1 MSESEKVCIDCE
13 APVKEGQ
20 YCEKQGEIRCLN
32 CVLKTMDLIPPVPS
46 VVISMVNNL
55 LSATRARSSQALHL
69 DPLAL
74 DMKCSARQLSI
85 LLLGHAQAIS
95 MKAYDTQAIKTDVD
109 GRLAVLNEVDRI
121 VELVQK
127 LDLVADKIIARGE

>member
-1 MSESEKVCIDCE
+1 MSEKVCIDCE

-20 YCEKQGEIRCLN
+20 YCDKQGEILCLA
-32 CVLKTMDLIPPVPS
+32 CVLKIMERRPRQEIA
-46 VVISMVNNL
+46 
-55 LSATRARSSQALHL
+55 LST

-95 MKAYDTQAIKTDVD
+95 MKAYDTQAKSDVG

-127 LDLVADKIIARGE
+127 LDLVADRIIARGE

>member
-1 MSESEKVCIDCE
+1 MSEKVCIDCE

-20 YCEKQGEIRCLN
+20 YCEKLGEIRCLN

-46 VVISMVNNL
+46 AVISMVNNL
-55 LSATRARSSQALHL
+55 LNAARARSSQALHS

-95 MKAYDTQAIKTDVD
+95 MKAYDTQAKSDG

>member
-1 MSESEKVCIDCE
+1 MSEKVCIDCE

-20 YCEKQGEIRCLN
+20 YCEKLGEIRCLN

-46 VVISMVNNL
+46 AVISMANKL
-55 LSATRARSSQALHL
+55 LNATRARSNQALHP

-95 MKAYDTQAIKTDVD
+95 MKAYDTQAKSDG

>member
-1 MSESEKVCIDCE
+1 MSEKVCTDCE

-20 YCEKQGEIRCLN
+20 YCAKGTEIHCLN
-32 CVLKTMDLIPPVPS
+32 CVLK
-46 VVISMVNNL
+46 SMPAKLERV
-55 LSATRARSSQALHL
+55 

-85 LLLGHAQAIS
+85 LLLGHAQATA
-95 MKAYDTQAIKTDVD
+95 MKAYEQQTKPDPGT
-109 GRLAVLNEVDRI
+109 RLAVLNEIDRI
-121 VELVQK
+121 VELVRK

>member
-1 MSESEKVCIDCE
+1 MSEKVCIDCE

-20 YCEKQGEIRCLN
+20 YCEKLGEIRCLN

-46 VVISMVNNL
+46 AVISMANKL
-55 LSATRARSSQALHL
+55 LNATRARSNQALHP

-95 MKAYDTQAIKTDVD
+95 MKAYDTQAKSDVD

-127 LDLVADKIIARGE
+127 LDLVADRIIARGE